1 MTLYKTEKF
10 QIEIKNDLNYTLES
24 NDNINH
30 YDHVY
35 TDKSEYRFNS
45 ILGINV
51 YENNKIVRS
60 AVIGANSGGTCLHE
74 TSIIIEADRI
84 LACCSD
90 FIFCLSLPELSLL
103 WKTKADDATCFE
115 IYILQDSYII
125 HGELQISR
133 LDYNGKILWQQ
144 SGADIF
150 TTIHGENSFLITD
163 KYILAT
169 DFENRKYKIDFNG
182 QILTFND

>member
-1 MTLYKTEKF
+1 MTQYKTEKY
-10 QIEIKNDLNYTLES
+10 QIEIYNDLNYNMES
-24 NDNINH
+24 NDNVNH
-30 YDHVY
+30 YDEVY
-35 TDKSEYRFNS
+35 LDKSEYRFNS
-45 ILGINV
+45 ILGIKV
-51 YENNKIVRS
+51 YENNQIIKN
-60 AVIGANSGGTCLHE
+60 AVIGANSGGTGLHE
-74 TSIIIEADRI
+74 TSTIIEADRI
-84 LACCSD
+84 LVCCSD

-115 IYILQDSYII
+115 IYKHQNSYII

-150 TTIHGENSFLITD
+150 TTLQGENDFSITD

-169 DFENRKYKIDFNG
+169 DFENRKYKFDFNG
-182 QILTFND
+182 QIMNLHD